1 MRGYAEAYPLC
12 ASAAD
17 GLKAFQDNLDYG
29 YGNFLQAD
37 MLPVNPLGGWN
48 RDHSKCDTEAMFTFA
63 SATEYAI
70 LASHALIKK

>member
-1 MRGYAEAYPLC
+1 
-12 ASAAD
+12 
-17 GLKAFQDNLDYG
+17 
-29 YGNFLQAD
+29 